1 MEKKD
6 YKKIVD
12 KNKAI
17 EKRLQ
22 NAVIAFITGGITGA
36 IAELLVNLYSYYL
49 NI

>member
-12 KNKAI
+12 KNKAK

-22 NAVIAFITGGITGA
+22 NAVIAFITGWT
-36 IAELLVNLYSYYL
+36 AENP
-49 NI
+49 

>member
-12 KNKAI
+12 KNKAK

-22 NAVIAFITGGITGA
+22 NAVIAFM
-36 IAELLVNLYSYYL
+36 VQ
-49 NI
+49 